1 MEKRQKIL
9 GINTG
14 FEDLEYE
21 GFDEYSILS
30 NISLFDYDAIV
41 IDSDLLSES
50 YKEDITKVYQ
60 GKRLI
65 SKMDSPRIVDDFKRL
80 GTQLIDFLNQGK
92 TVFVLM
98 GKNENCYIHT
108 GKTEYSG
115 SGKNAR
121 ASDIVTEFDTYS
133 FLPIKLN
140 LNHVVGE
147 KFTLCCSAPYL
158 EFFKSTKN
166 NNFYKVY
173 FDSDNSKTLL
183 KITDTEKSISAVCD
197 YGKGKIVLLPYIYY
211 SYDYENEEDW
221 EKDGK
226 NYLDALFA
234 LNERISSKLEDYAL
248 PKWTEDFCIL
258 NENKEKDELKKEY
271 KKLKKIEEKIYEKEQ
286 KLIEIQSYKAL
297 VSATGEVLEDIVK
310 KVLSEMGFVLECTE
324 KGRSDIIAK
333 FDEQPIV
340 AEIKG
345 VTKSAAEKHGAQL
358 EKWVSQYF
366 ADTGIMPKSLLIVNG
381 FCDIPLEKR
390 TEDIFPHQMLQY
402 CEARGHT
409 LISTIQLLCL
419 YIDIKTNPECLDD
432 RISELLNHTG
442 VYNRY
447 TNLNDYL
454 KK

>member
-1 MEKRQKIL
+1 M
-9 GINTG
+9 
-14 FEDLEYE
+14 
-21 GFDEYSILS
+21 
-30 NISLFDYDAIV
+30 
-41 IDSDLLSES
+41 
-50 YKEDITKVYQ
+50 
-60 GKRLI
+60 
-65 SKMDSPRIVDDFKRL
+65 
-80 GTQLIDFLNQGK
+80 
-92 TVFVLM
+92 
-98 GKNENCYIHT
+98 
-108 GKTEYSG
+108 
-115 SGKNAR
+115 
-121 ASDIVTEFDTYS
+121 
-133 FLPIKLN
+133 
-140 LNHVVGE
+140 
-147 KFTLCCSAPYL
+147 
-158 EFFKSTKN
+158 
-166 NNFYKVY
+166 
-173 FDSDNSKTLL
+173 
-183 KITDTEKSISAVCD
+183 
-197 YGKGKIVLLPYIYY
+197 LPYIYY